1 MFDWV
6 LIVPLF
12 IQIIIQ
18 SMFAFFITTRSL
30 YVIST
35 SFEPHHSHAQFDTSR
50 TLLMEKKILKLEPF
64 RNKSQL

>member
-6 LIVPLF
+6 LIVPLL
-12 IQIIIQ
+12 IQIIL
-18 SMFAFFITTRSL
+18 SMCVFLITTRSL

-50 TLLMEKKILKLEPF
+50 TLLMEKKNIETWSLP
-64 RNKSQL
+64 

>member
-6 LIVPLF
+6 LIVPLL
-12 IQIIIQ
+12 IQIIQ
-18 SMFAFFITTRSL
+18 SMRVFLITTRSL

-50 TLLMEKKILKLEPF
+50 TLLIEKKNIETWSFP
-64 RNKSQL
+64 

>member
-6 LIVPLF
+6 LIVPFL
-12 IQIIIQ
+12 IQIIL
-18 SMFAFFITTRSL
+18 SMRVFLITTRSL

-50 TLLMEKKILKLEPF
+50 TLLMEKKNIETWSFP
-64 RNKSQL
+64 

>member
-6 LIVPLF
+6 LTVPLL
-12 IQIIIQ
+12 IQIIL
-18 SMFAFFITTRSL
+18 SMCVFLITTRSL

-50 TLLMEKKILKLEPF
+50 TLLMEKKNIETWSFP
-64 RNKSQL
+64 

>member
-6 LIVPLF
+6 LIVPLL
-12 IQIIIQ
+12 IQIIL
-18 SMFAFFITTRSL
+18 SMCVFLITTRSL

-50 TLLMEKKILKLEPF
+50 TLLMEKKNIETWSFP
-64 RNKSQL
+64 